1 MTGTLWAAV
10 SGIGFGFF
18 QAFNRRAG
26 RAFDAYASTFI
37 LLLISALILA
47 VGSVLTE
54 DLRQL
59 RGVPFLAYFNFSLA
73 GFIHFFL
80 GWTFLTISQNRV
92 GAARTGALVGAA
104 PLFATLIAA
113 FAFQEYLD
121 LLTILG
127 ILMLVAGVYMVSASR
142 RNMLQD
148 KPGSWKDALF
158 GLGTALCFAIS
169 PIFIRGG
176 LEDLP
181 SPLLGV
187 TIGMGVSALA
197 YGAALLF
204 RSQRINSKKSFSSV
218 GLPGR
223 GNPHPVP
230 ISRDAWF
237 FQVAAAAF
245 VGLSTWMRWIALDM
259 APVGVV
265 IALGRL
271 NVPVVILLSP
281 FLVGRSQEQINLRV
295 LTGAALIVAGSLVL
309 I

>member
-26 RAFDAYASTFI
+26 RGFDAYVATFI
-37 LLLISALILA
+37 LMLISALIMA
-47 VGSVLTE
+47 AGSVLTE
-54 DLRQL
+54 DLSQL
-59 RGVPFLAYFNFSLA
+59 RGVPPLAYLNFSLA
-73 GFIHFFL
+73 GFVHFFI
-80 GWTFLTISQNRV
+80 GWTFLTISQNRI
-92 GAARTGALVGAA
+92 GAARTGALVGSA

-113 FAFQEYLD
+113 LAFQEYLD
-121 LLTILG
+121 LPTLLG
-127 ILMLVAGVYMVSASR
+127 ILMLVAGVYMISASGR
-142 RNMLQD
+142 SMKERKWVTWRD
-148 KPGSWKDALF
+148 SLF

-187 TIGMGVSALA
+187 TVGMGVSALA
-197 YGAALLF
+197 YGVGLLY
-204 RSQRINSKKSFSSV
+204 RSQSV
-218 GLPGR
+218 R
-223 GNPHPVP
+223 RHKTQSEP
-230 ISRDAWF
+230 ISRDAWL

-245 VGLSTWMRWIALDM
+245 VGISTWMRWIALDM

-281 FLVGRSQEQINLRV
+281 FLVGKSQENVTIKV
-295 LTGAALIVAGSLVL
+295 WIGATLIVAGSLVL